1 MIHSKSQKTKKI
13 VPTDDERLF
22 YTRVKLKEEESNSQ
36 INNKEIKDFFQTSP
50 IKKPNLKK
58 DSSYEYK
65 IGNYLIQQTLGQG
78 TFGKVKL
85 GIYIPT
91 QEKVAIKVLEKE
103 RMTDK
108 DDKIRVKREFDML
121 SKFNHPN
128 VILVTEIFE
137 SVDSFYSVM
146 EYCEGG
152 ELFNYI
158 VEKKRL
164 SENETS
170 FFYFQII
177 NGLEYIHSLG
187 IVHRDLKPENL
198 LLTKEHLLKII
209 DFGLSNYFV
218 DGQETLL
225 ATPCGSPCYAS
236 PEMVSGK
243 KYNGVKIDIWAT
255 GIILFAMLCGY
266 LPFEDK
272 DNEIL
277 FDKILECKIDF
288 PEFLSDESIDL
299 IKKIL
304 VVDPE
309 ERIDINGIK
318 KHSFFLKGKKFFDQI
333 FTIKQINV
341 DDTENNSINNDNDNY
356 DNNNE
361 NSKNKNIEND
371 TIELV
376 DKAEVESIKDLNSND
391 NDNDNENKNDI
402 NINNEN
408 EKENVLSENKENI
421 NSNIKINKDTTE
433 KDIKNNND
441 NNNLNN
447 NKKEK
452 IDIGDNK
459 DNIDNINNKSKN
471 SIEKK
476 LNKENLNDNNIKHKS
491 SKDSRK
497 SKDLNSH
504 QHMDKKEKIDI
515 TDDNKNY
522 NGYNNKKKLSDLIP
536 KNYNKKL
543 IQKTPENKNPKFH
556 KQKETTIDKTQKID
570 TIPKERNTYG
580 TIASIGSSL
589 AENLN
594 AMTNQTNNT
603 MNNMNNNVN
612 ISFDNTK
619 RTYSHENTKEDII
632 QNEQSKNNTNNTLFH
647 NNLSHNTTS
656 KNSNNINIVDNYL
669 TVDVNKNETN
679 YNNNNN
685 SNNNIYLLN
694 YNNKK
699 YKFNKIRNTNPSKI
713 KKNLKDIRASKQY
726 LNSDNIKATKQE
738 LDFNICKFLVNN
750 SHIKKNYKE
759 FLSKKYG
766 GNTVIHKKN
775 NEANTINA
783 NSNNILSKNKNQKY
797 DNSYK
802 NNTLNYNSKS
812 NDKKIYNQRTNYLS
826 NYQNGVNNKG
836 NNINVINKKNN
847 FKKLQNYKKINI
859 NSNMISKDKIINK
872 SKNLSII
879 NNNSKNKSKLLMI
892 KSTQLS
898 SKTRTINKN
907 KRTNKLNNHHFLNQF
922 SMELELNSINN
933 NLETDPNLKK
943 RIKSIN
949 KLTKKYRT
957 KVNSKVNSNTEN
969 KKLNQNINIKYS
981 MNTLR
986 KLPISNYNNYSN
998 KDNLDSPL
1006 KNGKYRQKLIK
1017 YHINNPSI
1025 NSSHKKQFYT
1035 INNIVT
1041 NYKMYKPDLISTI
1054 NKVNQ
1059 KNISRQ
1065 VKKPLKDEISNKL
1078 IEKNTKSIE
1087 INKNNRDS
1095 FFKAK
1100 NEKQNNISGISSIYN
1115 LSNNDTLT
1123 NYLKNTDR
1131 TPSHYK
1137 ESNLSKNSKNV
1148 RSQKYKNQILIICS
1162 DADFDYGKNK
1172 ILKMN
1177 KYRNLCLKTNED
1189 LKDINYYKR
1198 FRIKGVKKISNI
1210 NNYKENILRI
1220 KKNKT
1225 QNNLGNAK
1233 HMTFHTS
1240 RTHNKNL
1247 PIFYMNKKHIKYNS
1261 MRISDLYRNNIKNK
1275 KKEKKVY
1282 LVDKDKTSE
1291 EQSKNKTKNKF
1302 SVGNKAFLPRNIIS
1316 INNSDNNNND
1326 KSVQIKISENSISKK
1341 ILK

>member
-1 MIHSKSQKTKKI
+1 MIHSKSQKTKRI

-36 INNKEIKDFFQTSP
+36 VNNKEIKDFFQTSP

-103 RMTDK
+103 KMTDK

-137 SVDSFYSVM
+137 SVDSYYSVM
-146 EYCEGG
+146 EFCEGG

-158 VEKKRL
+158 VDKKRL

-225 ATPCGSPCYAS
+225 STPCGSPCYAS

-243 KYNGVKIDIWAT
+243 KYNGIKIDIWAT

-272 DNEIL
+272 DNEVL

-318 KHSFFLKGKKFFDQI
+318 KHSFFLRGKKFFDQI

-341 DDTENNSINNDNDNY
+341 DDTENNSINNDNYNDNY
-356 DNNNE
+356 NE
-361 NSKNKNIEND
+361 NIKDKNIEND
-371 TIELV
+371 AIEKV
-376 DKAEVESIKDLNSND
+376 DKAEVESIKDENVSD
-391 NDNDNENKNDI
+391 NVNKNDIEI
-402 NINNEN
+402 NINNEK
-408 EKENVLSENKENI
+408 EKENELSENKENI
-421 NSNIKINKDTTE
+421 NSNIKINKDSTE
-433 KDIKNNND
+433 KDIKNKNN
-441 NNNLNN
+441 NNNLNI
-447 NKKEK
+447 NKKEH
-452 IDIGDNK
+452 IDIGENK
-459 DNIDNINNKSKN
+459 DNINNTNNMSKDNAEKN
-471 SIEKK
+471 
-476 LNKENLNDNNIKHKS
+476 LNKENLNDNIKHKKS
-491 SKDSRK
+491 RDYRK
-497 SKDLNSH
+497 SKDLNRH
-504 QHMDKKEKIDI
+504 QQMDKKEKIDI
-515 TDDNKNY
+515 TNDNTNY

-543 IQKTPENKNPKFH
+543 IQKTPENKNPKFI
-556 KQKETTIDKTQKID
+556 KQKETTIDKTQKLD
-570 TIPKERNTYG
+570 TVSKERNTYG
-580 TIASIGSSL
+580 SIASIGSSL

-594 AMTNQTNNT
+594 TMTNQTNTT
-603 MNNMNNNVN
+603 MNNMNYNVN

-619 RTYSHENTKEDII
+619 RTYSHENTKEDM
-632 QNEQSKNNTNNTLFH
+632 QNEQSKNNTHNTLFQ

-669 TVDVNKNETN
+669 TVDINKNETN
-679 YNNNNN
+679 NNNNN
-685 SNNNIYLLN
+685 KNNIYLLN

-713 KKNLKDIRASKQY
+713 KKNLKDIRTSKQY
-726 LNSDNIKATKQE
+726 LNSDNIRIPKQD

-766 GNTVIHKKN
+766 GNTISHKKN
-775 NEANTINA
+775 NETNTINT
-783 NSNNILSKNKNQKY
+783 NSNNILSKNKNPKY

-802 NNTLNYNSKS
+802 NNTHNYNSKS

-826 NYQNGVNNKG
+826 NYQNGIYNKE
-836 NNINVINKKNN
+836 NNINVINKKSN
-847 FKKLQNYKKINI
+847 FKKLQNYKKINF
-859 NSNMISKDKIINK
+859 NSNMISKDKIMSK

-879 NNNSKNKSKLLMI
+879 NNNSKNKSKMLMI

-898 SKTRTINKN
+898 SKTKTIHKN

-943 RIKSIN
+943 KIKSIN

-986 KLPISNYNNYSN
+986 KLPISNYNNFSN

-1006 KNGKYRQKLIK
+1006 KNGKYRQKLTK

-1041 NYKMYKPDLISTI
+1041 NYKMYKPDLIATI
-1054 NKVNQ
+1054 NKTNQ

-1065 VKKPLKDEISNKL
+1065 VKKPIKDEISNKL
-1078 IEKNTKSIE
+1078 RDKTTKSIE
-1087 INKNNRDS
+1087 INKNNKDS
-1095 FFKAK
+1095 FFRIK

-1137 ESNLSKNSKNV
+1137 ESNLSKNSKNG
-1148 RSQKYKNQILIICS
+1148 RSQNSKNQILIICS
-1162 DADFDYGKNK
+1162 EADFDYGKNK

-1189 LKDINYYKR
+1189 LKDINYYKIY
-1198 FRIKGVKKISNI
+1198 RIKGVKKISNI

-1225 QNNLGNAK
+1225 QNNLGCVK

-1247 PIFYMNKKHIKYNS
+1247 TIFYMNKKHIKNNS

-1282 LVDKDKTSE
+1282 LIDKDKTSE
-1291 EQSKNKTKNKF
+1291 DQRKIKKKNKF
-1302 SVGNKAFLPRNIIS
+1302 SVGNKALLPRNIIS
-1316 INNSDNNNND
+1316 INNSNNNND
-1326 KSVQIKISENSISKK
+1326 KSIQIKISENSISKK

>member
-36 INNKEIKDFFQTSP
+36 VNNKEIKDFFQTSP

-85 GIYIPT
+85 GIYLPT

-137 SVDSFYSVM
+137 SIDSYYSVM

-158 VEKKRL
+158 VDKKRL

-225 ATPCGSPCYAS
+225 STPCGSPCYAS

-243 KYNGVKIDIWAT
+243 KYNGIKIDIWAT

-272 DNEIL
+272 DNEVL

-309 ERIDINGIK
+309 ERIDINDIK
-318 KHSFFLKGKKFFDQI
+318 KHSFFLRGKKFFDQI

-341 DDTENNSINNDNDNY
+341 DDTENNSINNDNYNDNY
-356 DNNNE
+356 KE
-361 NSKNKNIEND
+361 NSKDKNIEND
-371 TIELV
+371 AIEKV
-376 DKAEVESIKDLNSND
+376 DKAEVESLKDIND
-391 NDNDNENKNDI
+391 NNNDNVNNNDI
-402 NINNEN
+402 EITINNEN
-408 EKENVLSENKENI
+408 EKEKENELSENKENI
-421 NSNIKINKDTTE
+421 NSNIKINKDSTE
-433 KDIKNNND
+433 KDIKNNN
-441 NNNLNN
+441 NNLSS
-447 NKKEK
+447 NKKEQ
-452 IDIGDNK
+452 IDIGENK
-459 DNIDNINNKSKN
+459 DNTNNTNNMSKDNVEKN
-471 SIEKK
+471 LK
-476 LNKENLNDNNIKHKS
+476 KENLNDNIKHKN
-491 SKDSRK
+491 SRDYRR
-497 SKDLNSH
+497 SKDLNRH

-515 TDDNKNY
+515 TNDNKNY

-543 IQKTPENKNPKFH
+543 IQKTPENKNPKFI
-556 KQKETTIDKTQKID
+556 KQKETTIDKTQKLD
-570 TIPKERNTYG
+570 TISKERNTYG
-580 TIASIGSSL
+580 SIASIGSSL

-594 AMTNQTNNT
+594 TMTNHTNTT
-603 MNNMNNNVN
+603 MNNMNYNVN

-619 RTYSHENTKEDII
+619 RTYSHENTKEDMI
-632 QNEQSKNNTNNTLFH
+632 QNEQSKNNTNNALFQ

-679 YNNNNN
+679 NNNAN
-685 SNNNIYLLN
+685 NNNIYLLN

-713 KKNLKDIRASKQY
+713 KKNLKDIRTSKQY
-726 LNSDNIKATKQE
+726 LNSDNIRIPKQD

-750 SHIKKNYKE
+750 SHVKKNYKE

-766 GNTVIHKKN
+766 GNTVSHKKN
-775 NEANTINA
+775 NETNTINT
-783 NSNNILSKNKNQKY
+783 NSNNILSKNKNPKY

-802 NNTLNYNSKS
+802 NNTHNYNSKS

-826 NYQNGVNNKG
+826 NYQNGINNKE
-836 NNINVINKKNN
+836 NNINVINKKSN

-859 NSNMISKDKIINK
+859 NSNMISKDKIISK

-879 NNNSKNKSKLLMI
+879 NNNSKNKSKMLMI
-892 KSTQLS
+892 KSTQMS
-898 SKTRTINKN
+898 NKTKTIHKS
-907 KRTNKLNNHHFLNQF
+907 KRTNKLKNHHFLNQF

-1006 KNGKYRQKLIK
+1006 KKGKYRQKLTK
-1017 YHINNPSI
+1017 CHINNPSI

-1041 NYKMYKPDLISTI
+1041 NYKMYKPDLIATI
-1054 NKVNQ
+1054 NKTNQ

-1065 VKKPLKDEISNKL
+1065 IKKPIKDEISNKL
-1078 IEKNTKSIE
+1078 REKTTKSIE
-1087 INKNNRDS
+1087 INKNNKDS
-1095 FFKAK
+1095 FFKIK

-1148 RSQKYKNQILIICS
+1148 RNQNSKNQILIICS
-1162 DADFDYGKNK
+1162 ESDFDYGKNK

-1198 FRIKGVKKISNI
+1198 YRIKGVKKISNI

-1225 QNNLGNAK
+1225 LNNLGSVK

-1240 RTHNKNL
+1240 RTHSKNL
-1247 PIFYMNKKHIKYNS
+1247 TIFYMNKKHIKYNS

-1291 EQSKNKTKNKF
+1291 EQSKIKTKNKF
-1302 SVGNKAFLPRNIIS
+1302 SVGNKALLPRNIIS
-1316 INNSDNNNND
+1316 INNSNNNNNNND
-1326 KSVQIKISENSISKK
+1326 KSIQIKISENSISKK
-1341 ILK
+1341 YLNKN

>member
-1 MIHSKSQKTKKI
+1 MIHSKSQKTKRI

-36 INNKEIKDFFQTSP
+36 VNNKEIKDFFQTSP

-103 RMTDK
+103 KMTDK

-137 SVDSFYSVM
+137 SVDSYYSVM
-146 EYCEGG
+146 EFCEGG

-158 VEKKRL
+158 VDKKRL

-225 ATPCGSPCYAS
+225 STPCGSPCYAS

-243 KYNGVKIDIWAT
+243 KYNGIKIDIWAT

-272 DNEIL
+272 DNEVL

-318 KHSFFLKGKKFFDQI
+318 KHSFFLRGKKFFDQI

-341 DDTENNSINNDNDNY
+341 DDTENNSINNDNYNDNY
-356 DNNNE
+356 NE
-361 NSKNKNIEND
+361 NIKDKNIEND
-371 TIELV
+371 AIEKV
-376 DKAEVESIKDLNSND
+376 DKAEVESIKDENVSD
-391 NDNDNENKNDI
+391 NVNKNDIEI
-402 NINNEN
+402 NINNEK
-408 EKENVLSENKENI
+408 EKENELSENKENI
-421 NSNIKINKDTTE
+421 NSNIKINKDSTE
-433 KDIKNNND
+433 KDIKNKNN
-441 NNNLNN
+441 NNNLNI
-447 NKKEK
+447 NKKEH
-452 IDIGDNK
+452 IDIGENK
-459 DNIDNINNKSKN
+459 DNINNTNNMSKDNAEKN
-471 SIEKK
+471 
-476 LNKENLNDNNIKHKS
+476 LNKENLNDNIKHKKS
-491 SKDSRK
+491 RDYRK
-497 SKDLNSH
+497 SKDLNRH
-504 QHMDKKEKIDI
+504 QQMDKKEKIDI
-515 TDDNKNY
+515 TNDNTNY

-543 IQKTPENKNPKFH
+543 IQKTPENKNPKFI
-556 KQKETTIDKTQKID
+556 KQKETTIDKTQKLV
-570 TIPKERNTYG
+570 TVSKERNTYG
-580 TIASIGSSL
+580 SIASIGSSL

-594 AMTNQTNNT
+594 TMTNQTNTT
-603 MNNMNNNVN
+603 MNNMNYNVN

-619 RTYSHENTKEDII
+619 RTYSHENTKEDM
-632 QNEQSKNNTNNTLFH
+632 QNEQSKNNTHNTLFQ

-669 TVDVNKNETN
+669 TVDINKNETN
-679 YNNNNN
+679 NNNNN
-685 SNNNIYLLN
+685 KNNIYLLN

-713 KKNLKDIRASKQY
+713 KKNLKDIRTSKQY
-726 LNSDNIKATKQE
+726 LNSDNIRIPKQD

-766 GNTVIHKKN
+766 GNTISHKKN
-775 NEANTINA
+775 NETNTINT
-783 NSNNILSKNKNQKY
+783 NSNNILSKNKNPKY

-802 NNTLNYNSKS
+802 NNTHNYNSKS

-826 NYQNGVNNKG
+826 NYQNGIYNKE
-836 NNINVINKKNN
+836 NNINVINKKSN
-847 FKKLQNYKKINI
+847 FKKLQNYKKINF
-859 NSNMISKDKIINK
+859 NSNMISKDKIMSK

-879 NNNSKNKSKLLMI
+879 NNNSKNKSKMLMI

-898 SKTRTINKN
+898 SKTKTIHKN
-907 KRTNKLNNHHFLNQF
+907 KRTNKLNNYHFLNQF

-943 RIKSIN
+943 KIKSIN

-986 KLPISNYNNYSN
+986 KLPISNYNNYCN

-1006 KNGKYRQKLIK
+1006 KNGKYRQKLTK

-1041 NYKMYKPDLISTI
+1041 NYKMYKPDLIATI
-1054 NKVNQ
+1054 NKTNQ

-1065 VKKPLKDEISNKL
+1065 VKKPIKDEISNKL
-1078 IEKNTKSIE
+1078 RDKTTKSIE
-1087 INKNNRDS
+1087 INKNNKDS
-1095 FFKAK
+1095 FFRIK

-1137 ESNLSKNSKNV
+1137 ESNLSKNSKNG
-1148 RSQKYKNQILIICS
+1148 RSQNSKNQILIICS
-1162 DADFDYGKNK
+1162 EADFDYGKNK

-1189 LKDINYYKR
+1189 LKDINYYKIY
-1198 FRIKGVKKISNI
+1198 RIKGVKKISNI

-1225 QNNLGNAK
+1225 QNNLGCVK

-1247 PIFYMNKKHIKYNS
+1247 TIFYMNKKHIKNNS

-1282 LVDKDKTSE
+1282 LIDKDKTSE
-1291 EQSKNKTKNKF
+1291 DQRKIKKKNKF
-1302 SVGNKAFLPRNIIS
+1302 SVGNKALLPRNIIS
-1316 INNSDNNNND
+1316 INNSNNNND
-1326 KSVQIKISENSISKK
+1326 KSIQIKISENSISKK

>member
-13 VPTDDERLF
+13 VQTDDERLF
-22 YTRVKLKEEESNSQ
+22 YTRVKLKDEESNSQ

-58 DSSYEYK
+58 ESSYEYK

-85 GIYIPT
+85 GIYLPT

-103 RMTDK
+103 KMTDK

-137 SVDSFYSVM
+137 SVDSYYSVM

-243 KYNGVKIDIWAT
+243 KYNGIKIDIWAT

-288 PEFLSDESIDL
+288 PEFLSDESKDL

-318 KHSFFLKGKKFFDQI
+318 RHSFFLKGKKFFDQI

-341 DDTENNSINNDNDNY
+341 DDTENNSINNDNENYNDNH
-356 DNNNE
+356 NE
-361 NSKNKNIEND
+361 NNKDKNIEND
-371 TIELV
+371 TIEKV
-376 DKAEVESIKDLNSND
+376 DKAEVESIKDINENE
-391 NDNDNENKNDI
+391 NENKNEIEIKI
-402 NINNEN
+402 NNPNEN
-408 EKENVLSENKENI
+408 ENENENENKLSENKENI
-421 NSNIKINKDTTE
+421 NSNITVSKDSNE
-433 KDIKNNND
+433 KDIIKDHNNNS
-441 NNNLNN
+441 NIINN
-447 NKKEK
+447 NKNEK
-452 IDIGDNK
+452 IDIG
-459 DNIDNINNKSKN
+459 
-471 SIEKK
+471 
-476 LNKENLNDNNIKHKS
+476 ENNDNNTNNMSKDSIGNKLKKEKNENFNNNNRYKS
-491 SKDSRK
+491 SKDRK
-497 SKDLNSH
+497 SKDLNRR

-543 IQKTPENKNPKFH
+543 IQKTPENKNPKVL
-556 KQKETTIDKTQKID
+556 KQKETTIDKTQKLD
-570 TIPKERNTYG
+570 TVSKERNTYG
-580 TIASIGSSL
+580 SIASIGSSL

-603 MNNMNNNVN
+603 INNMNYNVN

-619 RTYSHENTKEDII
+619 RTYSHENTKEDMI
-632 QNEQSKNNTNNTLFH
+632 QNEQSKNNTIFH

-669 TVDVNKNETN
+669 TVEVNKNPA
-679 YNNNNN
+679 NNA

-713 KKNLKDIRASKQY
+713 KKNLKDLRTSKQY
-726 LNSDNIKATKQE
+726 LNSDNIKTQKQD

-759 FLSKKYG
+759 FLSRKYG

-775 NEANTINA
+775 NDDNTLNA
-783 NSNNILSKNKNQKY
+783 NSNNALSKNKNSKY

-802 NNTLNYNSKS
+802 NNTHNYNSKS
-812 NDKKIYNQRTNYLS
+812 NDKKIYNQRTNILG
-826 NYQNGVNNKG
+826 NYQNTNNNKE
-836 NNINVINKKNN
+836 NNINVINKKSN

-859 NSNMISKDKIINK
+859 NNNMITKDKIMSK

-879 NNNSKNKSKLLMI
+879 NNNSKNKSKVLTI

-898 SKTRTINKN
+898 SKTKSINKS
-907 KRTNKLNNHHFLNQF
+907 KRTNKLYNHHFLNQF
-922 SMELELNSINN
+922 SMEIELNSLNN

-943 RIKSIN
+943 RIKTIN
-949 KLTKKYRT
+949 RLTKKYRT

-969 KKLNQNINIKYS
+969 KKMDQNINIKYS

-986 KLPISNYNNYSN
+986 KLPIANYNYSN

-1006 KNGKYRQKLIK
+1006 KNGKIRQKLTK
-1017 YHINNPSI
+1017 YHINNPST

-1041 NYKMYKPDLISTI
+1041 NYKMYKPDLIATI
-1054 NKVNQ
+1054 NKTNQ

-1065 VKKPLKDEISNKL
+1065 VKKPMKDEISNKL
-1078 IEKNTKSIE
+1078 IEKTTKSIE

-1095 FFKAK
+1095 FFKVK
-1100 NEKQNNISGISSIYN
+1100 IEKQNNISGISSIYN

-1131 TPSHYK
+1131 TPNHYK
-1137 ESNLSKNSKNV
+1137 ESLSKNSKNV
-1148 RSQKYKNQILIICS
+1148 RSKNQILIITSECEL
-1162 DADFDYGKNK
+1162 DCGKNK
-1172 ILKMN
+1172 FLKMN

-1198 FRIKGVKKISNI
+1198 YHIKGVKKISNI

-1220 KKNKT
+1220 KKNRT
-1225 QNNLGNAK
+1225 QNNLANVK
-1233 HMTFHTS
+1233 HLTFHTS

-1247 PIFYMNKKHIKYNS
+1247 NIFYMNKKHIKYNS
-1261 MRISDLYRNNIKNK
+1261 MRISDLYRNNVKNK

-1282 LVDKDKTSE
+1282 LIDKDKTNE
-1291 EQSKNKTKNKF
+1291 DQSKIKTKNKY
-1302 SVGNKAFLPRNIIS
+1302 SVGNKVLLPRNIIS
-1316 INNSDNNNND
+1316 INNSDNNND

-1341 ILK
+1341 IFK

>member
-13 VPTDDERLF
+13 VQTDDERLF
-22 YTRVKLKEEESNSQ
+22 YTRAKLKEEESNSQ

-85 GIYIPT
+85 GIYLPT

-137 SVDSFYSVM
+137 SVDSYYSVM

-243 KYNGVKIDIWAT
+243 KYNGIKIDIWAT

-272 DNEIL
+272 DNEVL
-277 FDKILECKIDF
+277 FDKILECKIEF
-288 PEFLSDESIDL
+288 PEFLSDESKDL

-304 VVDPE
+304 VIDPE

-318 KHSFFLKGKKFFDQI
+318 KHSFFLKGKRFFDQI

-341 DDTENNSINNDNDNY
+341 DDTENNSVN
-356 DNNNE
+356 
-361 NSKNKNIEND
+361 
-371 TIELV
+371 
-376 DKAEVESIKDLNSND
+376 ND
-391 NDNDNENKNDI
+391 NDNDNYNENSKDKDIDNDAI
-402 NINNEN
+402 EIVDKEEIVSLKDTNEN
-408 EKENVLSENKENI
+408 EIEIKINKEKDNELSENKENI
-421 NSNIKINKDTTE
+421 NSNIKANKDNTK
-433 KDIKNNND
+433 KDIIKSIND
-441 NNNLNN
+441 ENNNLNS
-447 NKKEK
+447 NKKGQT
-452 IDIGDNK
+452 DIGKNK
-459 DNIDNINNKSKN
+459 DNINKNNNMSKDNF
-471 SIEKK
+471 EKK
-476 LNKENLNDNNIKHKS
+476 LKKEKNDNLNDNTKHKN
-491 SKDSRK
+491 SKDYRR
-497 SKDLNSH
+497 SKDFNRH

-515 TDDNKNY
+515 ADDNKNY

-536 KNYNKKL
+536 KNYNKKY
-543 IQKTPENKNPKFH
+543 IQKTPENKNPKIH
-556 KQKETTIDKTQKID
+556 KQKETTIDKTQKLD
-570 TIPKERNTYG
+570 TVSKEQNTYG
-580 TIASIGSSL
+580 SIASIGSSL
-589 AENLN
+589 VENLN
-594 AMTNQTNNT
+594 TITNQTNNT
-603 MNNMNNNVN
+603 MNNMNYNVN
-612 ISFDNTK
+612 ISFNNTK
-619 RTYSHENTKEDII
+619 RTYSHENTKEDMI
-632 QNEQSKNNTNNTLFH
+632 QIEQSKNNTDNTLFQ
-647 NNLSHNTTS
+647 NNFTHNTTS

-679 YNNNNN
+679 NNNN
-685 SNNNIYLLN
+685 NNNIYLLN

-699 YKFNKIRNTNPSKI
+699 YKFSKIRNTNPSKI
-713 KKNLKDIRASKQY
+713 KKNLKDIRTTKQY
-726 LNSDNIKATKQE
+726 LNSDNIKAQKQD
-738 LDFNICKFLVNN
+738 LDFNICKFLINNN

-759 FLSKKYG
+759 FLSKRYG
-766 GNTVIHKKN
+766 GNTVSHKKN
-775 NEANTINA
+775 NDTKTINT
-783 NSNNILSKNKNQKY
+783 NSNNVLSKNKNSKY

-802 NNTLNYNSKS
+802 NNTHNYNSKS

-826 NYQNGVNNKG
+826 NYQNTINNKE
-836 NNINVINKKNN
+836 NNINIVNKKNN
-847 FKKLQNYKKINI
+847 IKKLQNYKKINI
-859 NSNMISKDKIINK
+859 NNNIISKDKIMNK

-879 NNNSKNKSKLLMI
+879 NNNSKNKSKMLTI
-892 KSTQLS
+892 KSTQLT
-898 SKTRTINKN
+898 SKTRTINKT

-922 SMELELNSINN
+922 SMEIEFNSINN

-969 KKLNQNINIKYS
+969 KKLSQNINIKYS

-986 KLPISNYNNYSN
+986 KLPISNYKYSN
-998 KDNLDSPL
+998 KENLDSPL
-1006 KNGKYRQKLIK
+1006 KNGKYRQKLTK

-1025 NSSHKKQFYT
+1025 NSSHKKHFYT

-1041 NYKMYKPDLISTI
+1041 NFKMYKPDLIATI
-1054 NKVNQ
+1054 NKTNQ
-1059 KNISRQ
+1059 KNVSRQ
-1065 VKKPLKDEISNKL
+1065 VKKPTKDEISNIL
-1078 IEKNTKSIE
+1078 IEKTTKSIE

-1100 NEKQNNISGISSIYN
+1100 NEKQNNISGLSSIYN

-1131 TPSHYK
+1131 TPNLYI
-1137 ESNLSKNSKNV
+1137 ESNLSKNSKKM
-1148 RSQKYKNQILIICS
+1148 RSQKSKNQMLIICS
-1162 DADFDYGKNK
+1162 ECDLLYEKNK

-1177 KYRNLCLKTNED
+1177 KYRKLCLKTNED
-1189 LKDINYYKR
+1189 LKDTNYYKR
-1198 FRIKGVKKISNI
+1198 YHIKRVKKISNI

-1225 QNNLGNAK
+1225 QNNLGNIK

-1247 PIFYMNKKHIKYNS
+1247 NIFYLNKKHTKYNS
-1261 MRISDLYRNNIKNK
+1261 MRISDLYRNNVKNK

-1282 LVDKDKTSE
+1282 LVDNDKNFE
-1291 EQSKNKTKNKF
+1291 EQSKIKTKNKF
-1302 SVGNKAFLPRNIIS
+1302 SVGNKALLPRNIIS
-1316 INNSDNNNND
+1316 INNLDNNND
-1326 KSVQIKISENSISKK
+1326 KIIQIKKSENNISNKVVK
-1341 ILK
+1341 